1 MSSITLSEMDDDTIA
16 EKVITIAAN
25 LFKKESSQITLETSF
40 IEDLAADSL
49 DTVEFTLA
57 VEEEFSIEIPDS
69 DASKVAK
76 IADIVDYVKS
86 IRNNSKAS
94 NLSN

>member
-1 MSSITLSEMDDDTIA
+1 MDDDTIA